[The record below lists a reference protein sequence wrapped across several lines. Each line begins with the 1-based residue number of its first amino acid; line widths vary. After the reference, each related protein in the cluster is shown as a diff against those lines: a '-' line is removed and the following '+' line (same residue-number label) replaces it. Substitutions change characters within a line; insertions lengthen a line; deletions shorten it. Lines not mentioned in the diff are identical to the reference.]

1 MTTLKTIAIHN
12 PFAYGS
18 SEGGKGVSH
27 KNIFPFEQ
35 TYVESASHPEIPSK
49 KAPKHPTSPNPLQ
62 VLIRVTQKDLSFWAN
77 LSRECKSIWDTFQEG
92 TKAFYFTQYLFAYS
106 PLKRRKG
113 LLTQTDLSF
122 RTNLSGERKS
132 SWDAFYEDSQASFLT
147 QSSTHPPRRLLK
159 VSVLQRY

>member
-1 MTTLKTIAIHN
+1 MIKQGEKAIYKNLLNKIYIDTLWRDKSVHYRKLKKKLIFRSMTTLKTIAIHN

-62 VLIRVTQKDLSFWAN
+62 VLIR
-77 LSRECKSIWDTFQEG
+77 G
-92 TKAFYFTQYLFAYS
+92 
-106 PLKRRKG
+106 G
-113 LLTQTDLSF
+113 
-122 RTNLSGERKS
+122 
-132 SWDAFYEDSQASFLT
+132 
-147 QSSTHPPRRLLK
+147 
-159 VSVLQRY
+159 